1 MKPDLTFR
9 RSVRLILQRWW
20 LVLLCGL
27 GFAALAFGVTGF
39 QKGHYTATT
48 KLTITDYTVITDQFT
63 GLPSAVQNNP
73 KFGDSWVTQDFV
85 STAAAQKAMGLA
97 GTSSCMSPS
106 ALVSGLTVTGLTTST
121 VQLDLVGCSSQS
133 DTANTLDKYAQV
145 LLSQRSLQ
153 ERSQLAATVNAIGQG
168 QIDIKSVSDRNNTVA
183 KLTKTIGTLIV
194 DSHGNGP
201 SDWHT
206 VPTTAFVKS
215 SAPKGIIALIGGLL
229 AGLAV
234 GSLVALAIGRLD
246 RYVRRVD
253 DVEVAGVPVVDI
265 DSELDPASVQL
276 LRSELELAGV
286 GTKLAVVTVTRA
298 QREEGS
304 SGLALSLARAFA
316 GVGTPTTLVS
326 ADLRGSRVRTEAGLS
341 GLLSGAQTTAPLV
354 RLDPNLNWLPEGD
367 SSSLPET
374 LFSAP
379 RVDRILR
386 DLREHVSVIVIDA
399 PAALED
405 SETLPL
411 VACSDVVLLAVRPG
425 RTRWQALG
433 SAVALIQRIA
443 QRPMHICYDHAGE
456 MTSVPAAGEPRLL
469 PSERVPRAVEVS
481 AGS

>member
-1 MKPDLTFR
+1 
-9 RSVRLILQRWW
+9 V
-20 LVLLCGL
+20 
-27 GFAALAFGVTGF
+27 
-39 QKGHYTATT
+39 
-48 KLTITDYTVITDQFT
+48 
-63 GLPSAVQNNP
+63 
-73 KFGDSWVTQDFV
+73 
-85 STAAAQKAMGLA
+85 
-97 GTSSCMSPS
+97 
-106 ALVSGLTVTGLTTST
+106 
-121 VQLDLVGCSSQS
+121 
-133 DTANTLDKYAQV
+133 
-145 LLSQRSLQ
+145 
-153 ERSQLAATVNAIGQG
+153 
-168 QIDIKSVSDRNNTVA
+168 
-183 KLTKTIGTLIV
+183 
-194 DSHGNGP
+194 
-201 SDWHT
+201 
-206 VPTTAFVKS
+206 
-215 SAPKGIIALIGGLL
+215 IALIGGLL

-234 GSLVALAIGRLD
+234 GALIALTIGRLD
-246 RYVRRVD
+246 RYARRVED
-253 DVEVAGVPVVDI
+253 IEVAGVPVVDI
-265 DSELDPASVQL
+265 DSELDPSSVQL

-298 QREEGS
+298 QRDEGT

-326 ADLRGSRVRTEAGLS
+326 ADLRASRVRTEAGLS

-374 LFSAP
+374 LFSAS

-386 DLREHVSVIVIDA
+386 DLREHAAVIVIDA
-399 PAALED
+399 PAVLED

-411 VACSDVVLLAVRPG
+411 VACSDVVLLTVRPG
-425 RTRWQALG
+425 RTRWRALG

>member
-1 MKPDLTFR
+1 VKPDLTFR

-39 QKGHYTATT
+39 QKGHYTASTR
-48 KLTITDYTVITDQFT
+48 LTISDYTVAPDGQGNPI
-63 GLPSAVQNNP
+63 AVLNQP
-73 KFGDSWVTQDFV
+73 KFADSWVTEDFL
-85 STAAAQKAMGLA
+85 SITAAQRAIDLSG
-97 GTSSCMSPS
+97 SSCLTPS
-106 ALVSGLTVTGLTTST
+106 TLLSGLTVTGLNVST
-121 VQLDLVGCSSQS
+121 VQLDLLGCSSQS

-145 LLSQRSLQ
+145 LLSQRSTLERTQLQ
-153 ERSQLAATVNAIGQG
+153 ATINAIGSG
-168 QIDIKSVSDRNNTVA
+168 AISIKSESKKNNSIA
-183 KLTKTIGTLIV
+183 NLTKAIGTLIV
-194 DSHGNGP
+194 DSHGDGAAFQH
-201 SDWHT
+201 SDA
-206 VPTTAFVKS
+206 TTTFTKS
-215 SAPKGIIALIGGLL
+215 SAPKGVIALLGGLV
-229 AGLAV
+229 AGLAI
-234 GSLVALAIGRLD
+234 GALIALTIGRLD
-246 RYVRRVD
+246 RYARRVED
-253 DVEVAGVPVVDI
+253 IEVAGVPVVDI

-286 GTKLAVVTVTRA
+286 GTKMAVVTVTRA
-298 QREEGS
+298 QRDEGS

-326 ADLRGSRVRTEAGLS
+326 ADLRASRVRTEAGLS
-341 GLLSGAQTTAPLV
+341 GLLSGAQSTAPLV

-374 LFSAP
+374 LFSAS

-386 DLREHVSVIVIDA
+386 DLREHAAVIVIDA
-399 PAALED
+399 PAVLED

-411 VACSDVVLLAVRPG
+411 VACSDVVLLTVRPG

-433 SAVALIQRIA
+433 SAVALVQRIA

>member
-1 MKPDLTFR
+1 VKPDLTFR

-39 QKGHYTATT
+39 QKGHYTASTT
-48 KLTITDYTVITDQFT
+48 LTITDYAVINDQFT

-85 STAAAQKAMGLA
+85 STAVAQKAIDLA
-97 GTSSCMSPS
+97 GTSCLTPS
-106 ALVSGLTVTGLTTST
+106 ALVSGLTVTGLTTTT
-121 VQLDLVGCSSQS
+121 VKLDLLGCSSQS
-133 DTANTLDKYAQV
+133 DTINTLDKYAQV
-145 LLSQRSLQ
+145 LLSQRSAQ
-153 ERSQLAATVNAIGQG
+153 GRSQLQAAINAIVSG
-168 QIDIKSVSDRNNTVA
+168 QIDIKNQTTRDQTIA
-183 KLTKTIGTLIV
+183 KLTKTIGSLLV
-194 DSHGNGP
+194 DPHGNGV
-201 SDWHT
+201 SVQHT
-206 VPTTAFVKS
+206 DPTASFTKS

-234 GSLVALAIGRLD
+234 GSLIALTIGRLD
-246 RYVRRVD
+246 RYARRVE
-253 DVEVAGVPVVDI
+253 DVEVTGVPVVDV

-286 GTKLAVVTVTRA
+286 GTKLAVVAVTRA
-298 QREEGS
+298 QRDEGS

-326 ADLRGSRVRTEAGLS
+326 ADLRASRVRTEAGLS

-354 RLDPNLNWLPEGD
+354 RLDPNLTWLPEGD
-367 SSSLPET
+367 STSLPET

-386 DLREHVSVIVIDA
+386 DLREHSSVIVIDA
-399 PAALED
+399 PAVLED

-411 VACSDVVLLAVRPG
+411 VACSDVVLLTVRPG
-425 RTRWQALG
+425 RTRWHALG